1 MGSAGSA
8 LISGDSGRRGV
19 REGSGSAV
27 WVAVSRGIMETRA
40 GEIGGG
46 ADLCVD
52 GDAGTTIVGGWIPP
66 AGDWGGEISSW
77 SERGGMD
84 MGEVAKLEGEL
95 SSLEEL
101 ESVSAE
107 RG

>member
-1 MGSAGSA
+1 

-19 REGSGSAV
+19 REGSDSAA

-46 ADLCVD
+46 GVVLCV
-52 GDAGTTIVGGWIPP
+52 DAGTTIVGGWIPP

-84 MGEVAKLEGEL
+84 TGEVAKLEGE
-95 SSLEEL
+95 SSLEEEL

>member
-1 MGSAGSA
+1 M

-19 REGSGSAV
+19 IEGSGSGV
-27 WVAVSRGIMETRA
+27 WVAVSRGIMETRV
-40 GEIGGG
+40 GEIGG
-46 ADLCVD
+46 ADLGVD
-52 GDAGTTIVGGWIPP
+52 GDAGTTTVGGWIPP
-66 AGDWGGEISSW
+66 AGDWGGEINSW
-77 SERGGMD
+77 GGMD
-84 MGEVAKLEGEL
+84 TGEVAKLEGE